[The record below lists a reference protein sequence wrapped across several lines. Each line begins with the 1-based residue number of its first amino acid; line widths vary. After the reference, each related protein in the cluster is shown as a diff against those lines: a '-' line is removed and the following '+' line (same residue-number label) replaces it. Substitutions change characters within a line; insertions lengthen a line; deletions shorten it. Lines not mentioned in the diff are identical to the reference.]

1 MSVRAVLAGA
11 ALLCTAAASRAAI
24 VEMQFDAQG
33 RFAHETTVPPGKFVE
48 VCGKLPRG
56 ARIAWRFEAHAPL
69 DFNVHYH
76 IGDTVE
82 FPEKR
87 SAVSALRGDL
97 VAGSDQHYCWM
108 WKNNTAS
115 GTALAVQLLRE

>member
-1 MSVRAVLAGA
+1 VSLRGALLGAVLV
-11 ALLCTAAASRAAI
+11 CTALPSRSAI
-24 VEMQFDAQG
+24 VEMAFDTQG
-33 RFAHETTVPPGKFVE
+33 RFAHETAVPPGKFVE

-56 ARIAWRFEAHAPL
+56 ARIAWKFEAHAPL

-76 IGDTVE
+76 IGDKVE

-87 SAVSALRGDL
+87 TAVSVLRGDL
-97 VAGSDQHYCWM
+97 VAASDQHYCWM